1 MVRYTDHY
9 RRRVIHEVHIR
20 ARVIWDPTEPNFYS
34 SGARKYAFDGVA
46 DRLGLMRT
54 LHDALYGNAAFEDIR
69 RMWRQWVRSFY
80 AYAMRRISRKPKFY
94 AELSFLN
101 ELSIDQ
107 LGVVA
112 GMF

>member
-1 MVRYTDHY
+1 MVRYTDNY
-9 RRRVIHEVHIR
+9 RRRVIHEVHVR
-20 ARVIWDPTEPNFYS
+20 GRVIWDPSPDFYS

-46 DRLGLMRT
+46 DRLGLLRT
-54 LHDALYGNAAFEDIR
+54 LHDALYGNAAFDDIR

-80 AYAMRRISRKPKFY
+80 AYKMRRVARKPKFY

-101 ELSIDQ
+101 ELNIGQ

-112 GMF
+112 SMF